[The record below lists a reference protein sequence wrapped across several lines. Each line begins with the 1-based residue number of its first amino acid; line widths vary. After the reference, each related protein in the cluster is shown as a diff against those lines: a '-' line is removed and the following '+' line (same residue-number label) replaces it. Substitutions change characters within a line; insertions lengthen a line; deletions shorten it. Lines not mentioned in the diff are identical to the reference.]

1 MNNNQFTTRITVL
14 IVNNGHQPQMAT
26 ENYSVSSYFIRTHL
40 ANTVRLGGNEQGI
53 LKKVS
58 LTPELL
64 KEPRIRASPLQLAI
78 IVRASWEVSGDELMG
93 LASHKIKVGVFA
105 LLAERLISCKTLGDV
120 LSEVSKFYNL
130 ITEALCFTLTEI
142 ENQSEFSVT
151 LSNQEAGDNSML
163 IEFLLLI
170 WHRFPSWLV
179 GQSIPLSEICFE
191 YAEPSHSDEYRLM
204 FPCACHYLSGKNAII
219 FDTAL
224 LQMPVCQPQEEL
236 EKYLAEIPLQW
247 FKKQVFHG
255 NCTAHVMRMLEG
267 SKIQEETSLEHIAET
282 MHMTSRTLRRKL
294 TAEGASFQQL
304 KDNVR
309 RDNAIHMLGDFRTP
323 IAEIGRQIG
332 FTEAAA
338 FTRAFKQW
346 TGVAPG
352 IYRKGLYRQTL
363 DEKSLPIQSFS

>member
-1 MNNNQFTTRITVL
+1 
-14 IVNNGHQPQMAT
+14 MAS

-40 ANTVRLGGNEQGI
+40 ANTIRLGGNEQQI
-53 LKKVS
+53 LSQVG
-58 LTPELL
+58 LTPDLL

-78 IVRASWEVSGDELMG
+78 IVRANWKVSGDELMG
-93 LASHKIKVGVFA
+93 LGPSKIKVGVFT
-105 LLAERLISCKTLGDV
+105 LLAEQLINCKTLGDA
-120 LSEVSKFYNL
+120 LFEVARFYNL
-130 ITEALCFTLTEI
+130 ITEGLTFKLTKS
-142 ENQSEFSVT
+142 NGKAEFRVT
-151 LSNQEAGDNSML
+151 LSNQAPGGNSML

-179 GQSIPLSEICFE
+179 GQIIPLSHICFE
-191 YAEPSHSDEYRLM
+191 YTEPSHSDEYRLM
-204 FPCACHYLSGKNAII
+204 FPCSCRYVSGKNALV
-219 FDTAL
+219 FDAAL
-224 LQMPVCQPQEEL
+224 LLMPICQTEEEL
-236 EKYLAEIPLQW
+236 KKYLAEIPLQW
-247 FKKQVFHG
+247 FKKQAFHG
-255 NCTAHVMRMLEG
+255 SCTAQVMRMLEEN
-267 SKIQEETSLEHIAET
+267 KIQDETSIEHIAES

-309 RDNAIHMLGDFRTP
+309 RDNAIHLLGDFRTP

-352 IYRKGLYRQTL
+352 IYRKGLYRQGL
-363 DEKSLPIQSFS
+363 HLE